1 MAVSQGEPE
10 RLEGK
15 TFFRHDHALQGIS
28 LSIAEFDNRSIEVD
42 GTQYDIFFYKSSD
55 FLLQAFEAP
64 EKAFKF
70 MIRDIKYMTE
80 STVCQMDEDYK
91 QKANAVWR
99 KRGEIEG
106 ETRRHTAR
114 RDGIRINGLSL
125 WRLRFLIRDVTGDGL
140 RMKNT
145 CKQESCL
152 CRNGW
157 PVLFI
162 SRAHHHLLRSGIL
175 WL

>member
-1 MAVSQGEPE
+1 M
-10 RLEGK
+10 
-15 TFFRHDHALQGIS
+15 
-28 LSIAEFDNRSIEVD
+28 
-42 GTQYDIFFYKSSD
+42 IFSFIK
-55 FLLQAFEAP
+55 LLQAFEAP

-80 STVCQMDEDYK
+80 STVARWMKIISKRQMRFGGNEE
-91 QKANAVWR
+91 R
-99 KRGEIEG
+99 SRGK
-106 ETRRHTAR
+106 TRRHTAR

-162 SRAHHHLLRSGIL
+162 SRAHHHLLRMGFCGYE
-175 WL
+175 